1 MEVSKLKSTK
11 RLNNLHTEA
20 LIVFLKSLDSDRVK
34 TRLAADLGQTDT
46 LLAYKAMIADLR
58 LNLLALKQPV
68 IPYLDRF
75 QGKESLP
82 WVKQFDQEPRLQQG
96 RGLGERMRNALEEVL
111 TKKDR
116 VLLIGADIPN
126 ITAGLIDDY
135 FEKLRRFP
143 MVLGPAVDGG
153 YYLIGF
159 RRHYLRPELF
169 RNIDWSS
176 ERVFRQ
182 TLEKADSLG
191 LSCYTGPELQ
201 DIDTLADLL
210 AVAENSG
217 QILPALN
224 TFVTTRSLKCTVMTS

>member
-82 WVKQFDQEPRLQQG
+82 WVKQFDQEPRLSAFS
-96 RGLGERMRNALEEVL
+96 RVWRN
-111 TKKDR
+111 
-116 VLLIGADIPN
+116 
-126 ITAGLIDDY
+126 
-135 FEKLRRFP
+135 
-143 MVLGPAVDGG
+143 
-153 YYLIGF
+153 
-159 RRHYLRPELF
+159 
-169 RNIDWSS
+169 
-176 ERVFRQ
+176 
-182 TLEKADSLG
+182 
-191 LSCYTGPELQ
+191 
-201 DIDTLADLL
+201 
-210 AVAENSG
+210 
-217 QILPALN
+217 
-224 TFVTTRSLKCTVMTS
+224 TRSLLQSIFLKSSGRK